1 MEWQFQRCSEK
12 PIGSLEKSLA
22 NAFAYGD
29 FFFPWSCNRD
39 ILLIEQFM
47 LNPLLSPGKLA
58 FCFHGIFLSSFEGQ
72 GLKNL

>member
-12 PIGSLEKSLA
+12 SIGSLGQSLA
-22 NAFAYGD
+22 NAFAYND
-29 FFFPWSCNRD
+29 FFFPWGYNRS

-47 LNPLLSPGKLA
+47 LNPVLSPRKLA
-58 FCFHGIFLSSFEGQ
+58 FCFHVIFLSSFEGQ